1 MGNDSKEGD
10 KVMKREPRGFQKP
23 KVMKVKPDG
32 TRVTKD
38 KTGKISS
45 QKDPRLPRQPMI

>member
-10 KVMKREPRGFQKP
+10 KVMKRMPVGFQKP

-32 TRVTKD
+32 TRITKD
-38 KTGKISS
+38 KTGTYHK
-45 QKDPRLPRQPMI
+45 QKDPRQPHQPQI